1 MLIEII
7 THLREIARLSLIKT
21 YRLKIKLRSGGR
33 KKNIKRIVTEKRKEN
48 YKKETLKISSIFK
61 IEIGTGTNN

>member
-48 YKKETLKISSIFK
+48 YKKETLKISSVFE